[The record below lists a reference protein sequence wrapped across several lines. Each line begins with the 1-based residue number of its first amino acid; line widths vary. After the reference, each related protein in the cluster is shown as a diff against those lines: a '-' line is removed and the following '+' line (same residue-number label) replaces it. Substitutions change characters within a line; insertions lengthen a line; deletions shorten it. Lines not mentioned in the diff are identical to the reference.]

1 MTLSDLQGNSSYFE
15 HYIGN
20 MPRRGEFIDLIVAIC
35 NVRPQVTSFCVEV
48 LVVRKWGSN
57 GVGRMG
63 KVQGAPS
70 AGAPEFQAK
79 KIKKQFSRYSEN

>member
-35 NVRPQVTSFCVEV
+35 DLRPRVTVFYV
-48 LVVRKWGSN
+48 
-57 GVGRMG
+57 
-63 KVQGAPS
+63 
-70 AGAPEFQAK
+70 
-79 KIKKQFSRYSEN
+79 